1 MRGVGVG
8 DGLGVGVGDGVG
20 VWASASSGSVEA
32 VKLAAPSAGSTFRNF
47 RLLFEVLIFFIVF
60 VSLWLD
66 LVNDA
71 EVRRDYH

>member
-8 DGLGVGVGDGVG
+8 DGLGEGVGDGVC
-20 VWASASSGSVEA
+20 ASASSGSVEA
-32 VKLAAPSAGSTFRNF
+32 VKLAAPSAGRTLRNF